1 MDTEQAIDAIIELA
15 LAEDGQDVTSTSIFK
30 PADKLKAV
38 IKVKEPGVIAGLSV
52 AAKVFKR
59 MNPDIEYK
67 PCVMDGASV
76 AAGDIV
82 ARIQG
87 PASDVLKAERVVL
100 NFMQRMSGIA
110 TTTAA
115 YVKQVKGTKAKVMDT
130 RKTVPGLRVLDKL
143 AVKAAGG
150 LNHRMGLFDLAL
162 IKDNHIDNC
171 GSIATA
177 IARIRAVCPEMPIE
191 VESRN
196 LDEVREI
203 LKYDVYRIMLDNFT
217 LEQTRE
223 AVELVNGRVPLEA
236 SGGIT
241 LKTIREVALTG
252 VDYISVGDL
261 THSVRALDITMLI
274 EAV

>member
-1 MDTEQAIDAIIELA
+1 MDTDQAIDAIIDLA

-30 PADKLKAV
+30 ADEKLRAV
-38 IKVKEPGVIAGLSV
+38 LKVKEAGVIAGLGL
-52 AAKVFKR
+52 AARVFKR
-59 MNPDIEYK
+59 MNPDILYE
-67 PCVMDGASV
+67 PCCMDGASV
-76 AAGDIV
+76 VPGDIV
-82 ARIQG
+82 ARIEG
-87 PASDVLKAERVVL
+87 PAVDVLKAERVVL

-115 YVKQVKGTKAKVMDT
+115 YVKEVKGTKAKVLDT

-143 AVKAAGG
+143 AVKAGGG
-150 LNHRMGLFDLAL
+150 LNHRMGLFDMAL
-162 IKDNHIDNC
+162 VKDNHIDNC

-177 IARIRAVCPEMPIE
+177 IARIRAACPEVPIE

-203 LKYDVYRIMLDNFT
+203 LKHDVYRIMLDNFT

-223 AVELVNGRVPLEA
+223 AVALVNGRVPLEA

-261 THSVRALDITMLI
+261 THSVKALDITMLI

>member
-1 MDTEQAIDAIIELA
+1 MNIDQSIEAIIDLA
-15 LAEDGQDVTSTSIFK
+15 LAEDGEDVTSTSIFSS
-30 PADKLKAV
+30 ADQLKAV
-38 IKVKEPGVIAGLSV
+38 IKVKEPGVIAGLKV
-52 AAKVFKR
+52 AAQVFSR
-59 MNPDIEYK
+59 MNPEIEYK

-76 AAGDIV
+76 APGDIV
-82 ARIQG
+82 ARVQG
-87 PASDVLKAERVVL
+87 PAADVLKAERVVL

-115 YVKQVKGTKAKVMDT
+115 YVKEVKGTKAKVLDT
-130 RKTVPGLRVLDKL
+130 RKTVPGLRVIDKL
-143 AVKAAGG
+143 AVKAGGG
-150 LNHRMGLFDLAL
+150 LNHRMGLFDMAL
-162 IKDNHIDNC
+162 VKDNHIDNS

-177 IARIRAVCPEMPIE
+177 IARIRSACPDVPIE

-203 LKYDVYRIMLDNFT
+203 LKHDVYRIMLDNFD
-217 LEQTRE
+217 LEQTRA
-223 AVELVNGRVPLEA
+223 AVALVNGRVPLEA

-252 VDYISVGDL
+252 VDFISVGDL

>member
-1 MDTEQAIDAIIELA
+1 MNIDQSIEAIIDLA
-15 LAEDGQDVTSTSIFK
+15 LTEDGEDVTSTSIFS
-30 PADKLKAV
+30 PTDQLKAV
-38 IKVKEPGVIAGLSV
+38 IKVKEPGVIAGLKV
-52 AAKVFKR
+52 AGQVFSR

-76 AAGDIV
+76 APGDIV
-82 ARIQG
+82 ARVQG
-87 PASDVLKAERVVL
+87 PAADVLKAERVVL

-115 YVKQVKGTKAKVMDT
+115 YVKEVKGTKAKVLDT
-130 RKTVPGLRVLDKL
+130 RKTVPGLRVIDKL
-143 AVKAAGG
+143 AVKAGGG
-150 LNHRMGLFDLAL
+150 LNHRMGLFDMAL
-162 IKDNHIDNC
+162 VKDNHIDNS

-177 IARIRAVCPEMPIE
+177 IARIRSACPDVPIE

-203 LKYDVYRIMLDNFT
+203 LKHDVYRIMLDNFD
-217 LEQTRE
+217 LEQTRA
-223 AVELVNGRVPLEA
+223 AVALVNGRVPLEA

-252 VDYISVGDL
+252 VDFISVGDL